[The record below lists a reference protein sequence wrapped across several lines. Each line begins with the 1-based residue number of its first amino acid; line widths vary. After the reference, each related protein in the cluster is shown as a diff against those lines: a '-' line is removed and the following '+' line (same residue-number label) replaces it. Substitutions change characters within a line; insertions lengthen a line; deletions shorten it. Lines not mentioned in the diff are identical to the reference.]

1 LNKKLLTLLSTLD
14 LSKGLFITGT
24 DTDVGKTWVGCQI
37 IEALQRQGHD
47 VAPRKPV
54 ESGWHKNITQT
65 DAWKL
70 ATAANKQ
77 QQLEIICPNRFTAPI
92 SPARAAVLEKR
103 ERSILQLK
111 QQCLETLDSTQILY
125 VEGAG
130 GFYSPLCKDG
140 LNADL
145 CAALNLA
152 IIIVAEDK
160 LGCINHVLLTVEAIK
175 QRDLTLACIILNQR
189 QTQHAKTQQD
199 NWHDLKTYLPHDIII
214 HLNKRSE

>member
-1 LNKKLLTLLSTLD
+1 MNKELLTLLSTLD
-14 LSKGLFITGT
+14 LSKGIFITGT

-37 IEALQRQGHD
+37 IEALQQQGHD
-47 VAPRKPV
+47 LAPRKPV
-54 ESGWHKNITQT
+54 ESGWHKDITQT

-92 SPARAAVLEKR
+92 SPARAALLEKR

-111 QQCLETLDSTQILY
+111 QQCLETLHSKQILY

-145 CAALNLA
+145 CVALNLA
-152 IIIVAEDK
+152 VIVIAEDK

-175 QRDLTLACIILNQR
+175 QRGLTLACIILNQR
-189 QTQHAKTQQD
+189 QTQQAKTQQN
-199 NWHDLKTYLPHDIII
+199 NWHELKTYLPHDIII
-214 HLNKRSE
+214 HLNKCS